1 MQHRRVIRLVER
13 PESWRESAEALIAI
27 NLQVENV
34 DDQCVAWFGAFDKKR
49 PGERIIALHERLRV
63 SGFLDGISKT
73 IERVSLQNIP
83 RAQASNWRRGSIDIF
98 HAVNRRVILNNFG
111 LGRRG
116 RSLRECGEWQDQA
129 YSDER
134 DAHGWPPKSK
144 GGSATYSRNR
154 VNPHA

>member
-83 RAQASNWRRGSIDIF
+83 RAQASNWRGGSIYLF
-98 HAVNRRVILNNFG
+98 RAVTRRALLNKFR
-111 LGRRG
+111 LARRRARRG
-116 RSLRECGEWQDQA
+116 ARGEWQQQA
-129 YSDER
+129 Y
-134 DAHGWPPKSK
+134 
-144 GGSATYSRNR
+144 
-154 VNPHA
+154 